1 MPTSPPSQ
9 PPAAEAPEARAQRV
23 LADHDL
29 PPTLLPPGMAAAEVD
44 AQGRFFVVYP
54 APVERLI
61 GGYRVRFGPR
71 IEGQLAPGR
80 ASGLRGVEARQG
92 LWFGVQ
98 AITGAGEQLVFSVGP
113 ARVRLPRAAFAR
125 P

>member
-1 MPTSPPSQ
+1 MPSTPPST
-9 PPAAEAPEARAQRV
+9 PAPEPPEARAQRV
-23 LADHDL
+23 LAAHEL
-29 PPTLLPPGMAAAEVD
+29 PPTLLPAGMTAAEVD
-44 AQGRFFVVYP
+44 EQGRFFVVYP

-61 GGYRVRFGPR
+61 GGYRVRFGAR
-71 IEGQLAPGR
+71 IEGQLSAGR
-80 ASGLRGVEARQG
+80 ATALRGVEAKQG

-98 AITGAGEQLVFSVGP
+98 AITAAGDQLVFSVGP